1 MAKPHTLNEAY
12 VKNIKNAPPF
22 GAKDKIGYM
31 LGDLGFNSLQV
42 IVNSYLMLF
51 CVNILGISAVHFASI
66 VFACKAL
73 DALNDTFIGQVVD
86 NRPATKYGKMKPY
99 LKWFAIPYLI
109 FTVVLFMDVTA
120 MPYVAKIV
128 WVLVIYFIWG
138 IVGTF
143 INVPYGAMTNIMTTD
158 LVQRTELSNFRSIG
172 SFLGNIVPTTVAPL
186 LLFDA
191 NNDPIA
197 SRFIVLS
204 VVLGVFCVVCLYA
217 AHALMKER
225 VLVTPDSNISAA
237 GEKVNYWQV
246 LKSFGKNRIMIAV
259 VLAYVATKLFTQP
272 VGTTNQYVFMV
283 YFQDTSKLSL
293 TAIGSIV
300 PMLAGMLLVKP
311 MVKKFGKK
319 NLVTWPALG
328 AALCYGITAFAPV
341 GPMGWI
347 ICQLGASC
355 FTAFSGLL
363 LWSKISDA
371 VDYQAYITGVRN
383 DGTVYATITF
393 IVFFAASAST
403 SLIALMLELLGYD
416 AALGSMGQLA
426 GVAERLKIFGGA
438 WPMIGCILTF
448 ICYKIIYN
456 MTDDEMRKVSAT
468 VKAMADEKEAKALEQ
483 MEK

>member
-1 MAKPHTLNEAY
+1 MAKPTTLNEAY
-12 VKNIKNAPPF
+12 VKNVKNAPPF
-22 GAKDKIGYM
+22 GTKDKIGYM

-51 CVNILGISAVHFASI
+51 CVNILGIDAVHFASI
-66 VFACKAL
+66 VFICKAL
-73 DALNDTFIGQVVD
+73 DALNDTFIGQTVD

-120 MPYVAKIV
+120 MPYVAKV
-128 WVLVIYFIWG
+128 AWVLVIYFIWG

-172 SFLGNIVPTTVAPL
+172 SALGNIVPSTVAPL

-204 VVLGVFCVVCLYA
+204 VVLGIFCVVCLYA
-217 AHALMKER
+217 AHGLMKER

-246 LKSFGKNRIMIAV
+246 AKSFAKNRIMIAV
-259 VLAYVATKLFTQP
+259 VLAYVVTKLFTQP
-272 VGTTNQYVFMV
+272 VSTINQYVFMV
-283 YFQDTSKLSL
+283 YFQDTSMLSL
-293 TAIGSIV
+293 ASLGSMV
-300 PMLAGMLLVKP
+300 PMILGMFLVKP
-311 MVKKFGKK
+311 LVKKFGKK
-319 NLVTWPALG
+319 PLITWPTLG
-328 AALCYGITAFAPV
+328 CAVCYGLTAFL
-341 GPMGWI
+341 PMTPMSWI
-347 ICQLGASC
+347 ICQIGATCCS
-355 FTAFSGLL
+355 TATGLL
-363 LWSKISDA
+363 LWSLISDA
-371 VDYQAYITGVRN
+371 VDYQAYLTGVRN

-403 SLIALMLELLGYD
+403 SIVALMLEVLGYD
-416 AALGSMGQLA
+416 AALGSMNQLA
-426 GVAERLKIFGGA
+426 GVAERIKIFGGA
-438 WPMIGCILTF
+438 WPMIGSLIIF
-448 ICYKIIYN
+448 VCYKFIYN
-456 MTDDEMRKVSAT
+456 MSDEEMRKISAA
-468 VKAMADEKEAKALEQ
+468 VKAMADEKEAKALQQVEQ
-483 MEK
+483 

>member
-1 MAKPHTLNEAY
+1 MAKPVTMNEAY
-12 VKNIKNAPPF
+12 VKNVKNAPPF
-22 GAKDKIGYM
+22 GNKDKIGYM

-51 CVNILGISAVHFASI
+51 CVNILGINAVHFATI
-66 VFACKAL
+66 VFICKAL
-73 DALNDTFIGQVVD
+73 DALNDTFIGQTVD

-99 LKWFAIPYLI
+99 LKWFAIPYMI
-109 FTVVLFMDVTA
+109 FTIVLFLDVTA
-120 MPYVAKIV
+120 MPYVLKIV

-172 SFLGNIVPTTVAPL
+172 SALGAIVPATVAPM

-191 NNDPIA
+191 NNDPVA

-204 VVLGVFCVVCLYA
+204 VVLGIFCVVCLYA

-237 GEKVNYWQV
+237 GEKVNYLQV
-246 LKSFGKNRIMIAV
+246 AKSFLKNRVMIAV
-259 VLAYVATKLFTQP
+259 VLGYVVTKLFTQP
-272 VGTTNQYVFMV
+272 VSTINQYVFMV

-300 PMLAGMLLVKP
+300 PMLAAMILVKP
-311 MVKKFGKK
+311 LVKKFGKK
-319 NLVTWPALG
+319 ALVTWPILG
-328 AALCYGITAFAPV
+328 AAACYGITAFAPMT
-341 GPMGWI
+341 PMAWI
-347 ICQLGASC
+347 LCQLGAAC
-355 FTAFSGLL
+355 FTAASGLL
-363 LWSKISDA
+363 LWSLISDA
-371 VDYQAYITGVRN
+371 VDYQAYLTGVRN

-403 SLIALMLELLGYD
+403 SIIALMLEMLGYD
-416 AALGSMGQLA
+416 AALGSMNQLA
-426 GVAERLKIFGGA
+426 GVAENIKVFGGA
-438 WPMIGCILTF
+438 WPMIGCIITF
-448 ICYKIIYN
+448 ICYKFIYN
-456 MTDDEMRKVSAT
+456 LTDEEMQKVSAS
-468 VKAMADEKEAKALEQ
+468 VKAMSDEKEAKALKEMEQ
-483 MEK
+483 

>member
-1 MAKPHTLNEAY
+1 MAKPITLNEAY
-12 VKNIKNAPPF
+12 VKNVKNAPPF
-22 GAKDKIGYM
+22 GTKDKIGYM

-51 CVNILGISAVHFASI
+51 CVNILGISAVHFATI
-66 VFACKAL
+66 VFVCKAL
-73 DALNDTFIGQVVD
+73 DALNDTFIGQCVD

-109 FTVVLFMDVTA
+109 FTAVLFLDVTA

-158 LVQRTELSNFRSIG
+158 MVQRTELSNFRSIG
-172 SFLGNIVPTTVAPL
+172 SALGSIVPTTVAPL

-197 SRFIVLS
+197 SRFVLLS
-204 VVLGVFCVVCLYA
+204 VILGAFCVACLLA
-217 AHALMKER
+217 AHALMHER

-237 GEKVNYWQV
+237 GEKVNYLQV
-246 LKSFGKNRIMIAV
+246 AKSFGKNRIMIAV
-259 VLAYVATKLFTQP
+259 VLAYVVTKLFTQP
-272 VGTTNQYVFMV
+272 VGTINQYVFMV

-293 TAIGSIV
+293 ASMGTMIPMIV
-300 PMLAGMLLVKP
+300 GMILVKP
-311 MVKKFGKK
+311 LVKRFGKK

-328 AALCYGITAFAPV
+328 SALCYGITAFAPMT
-341 GPMGWI
+341 PMAWI
-347 ICQLGASC
+347 ACQIGAAC
-355 FTAFSGLL
+355 FSAVSSLL
-363 LWSKISDA
+363 LWSLIADA
-371 VDYQAYITGVRN
+371 VDYQAYLTGVRN

-403 SLIALMLELLGYD
+403 SIVALMLELLGYD

-426 GVAERLKIFGGA
+426 GVAENIKVFGGA
-438 WPMIGCILTF
+438 WPMLGCLITF
-448 ICYKIIYN
+448 VCYKFIYN
-456 MTDDEMRKVSAT
+456 INDEKMKEISAS
-468 VKAMADEKEAKALEQ
+468 VKAMADEKEAKAMGQ
-483 MEK
+483 MEQ